1 MTTTII
7 LALFYLLL
15 NLYILLKVSYKKLS
29 KRMFI
34 NLHIFQIYFAITLII
49 LYYNENNIFSIIMY
63 FSCLIIHI
71 YSLKYFIKFK

>member
-1 MTTTII
+1 MTTTLI

-49 LYYNENNIFSIIMY
+49 LYYIENNIFSIIVY
-63 FSCLIIHI
+63 FYCLIIHI
-71 YSLKYFIKFK
+71 YSLKHFIKFK

>member
-49 LYYNENNIFSIIMY
+49 LYYIENNIFSIIMY